1 MKPTCFCPLI
11 LLSFFLL
18 GGCASQR
25 SVNVPYSAPSPSA
38 PKRSTTVPAQ
48 APRAN
53 RPYRVHVV
61 KKGDTLWHISKLY
74 HVSLHTL
81 VSINHIQ
88 DPSHLIAGSQLIIP
102 SRHYTHLKKETPFSS
117 AQTSVARKE
126 GFIWPVKGKIIT
138 FFGKSKSKIS
148 KGIVIQAPLGTR
160 VKATRSGKVVYSGN
174 YGPFGHTVILQHP
187 DGYSSVYAHNQKNL
201 VKVGQWVSQGQTIAT
216 VGMTGHITH
225 PCLQFEIRKKSQAVD
240 PLIYLRSP

>member
-1 MKPTCFCPLI
+1 MKPTHFCPLVI
-11 LLSFFLL
+11 LSFFLL
-18 GGCASQR
+18 WGCASQR
-25 SVNVPYSAPSPSA
+25 SANAPYGAPSPSA
-38 PKRSTTVPAQ
+38 PRPTVPAQ

-53 RPYRVHVV
+53 RPYRIHVV
-61 KKGDTLWHISKLY
+61 KEGDTLWHISRLY
-74 HVSLHTL
+74 NISLHTL
-81 VSINHIQ
+81 ISVNHIQ
-88 DPSHLIAGSQLIIP
+88 NPSHLIAGSQLIIP
-102 SRHYTHLKKETPFSS
+102 SRHYTHLKKVTFLSS
-117 AQTSVARKE
+117 AHASAGRKE

-160 VKATRSGKVVYSGN
+160 VKAAQSGKVVYSGT

-216 VGMTGHITH
+216 VGMTGHITC